1 MHACGRVSFAHCG
14 TRHSL
19 RVGWTNLT
27 TRKRVGSGAGPS
39 ARCRAPGGGAPVP
52 HLIVAAP
59 FVGSGVAGKA
69 RAVVGVIKA
78 GADMANTANK
88 GLRGVESAA
97 HAGNVNQAINVMRT
111 TARDEFAAELD

>member
-1 MHACGRVSFAHCG
+1 M
-14 TRHSL
+14 
-19 RVGWTNLT
+19 
-27 TRKRVGSGAGPS
+27 
-39 ARCRAPGGGAPVP
+39 
-52 HLIVAAP
+52 AAP

-78 GADMANTANK
+78 GADMAHTANK